1 MIGHNDYLGRYM
13 LEEQI
18 ITDDQLRAAE
28 EVAADQSVSLPEAI
42 VLSGA
47 ATNHDIAVASAS
59 LCECCYVDLTHYE
72 IDIRHAELLPRAIA
86 ERNIAFPL
94 FAIDNTITVGM
105 ADPMNLDAIDRLR
118 QALRAEIEPVLC
130 QHDLLSALIGR
141 AYRLAQ
147 LGADT
152 LTEDIAPAKK
162 SVAADEP
169 IVAAVNQ
176 IISDAISH
184 DASDVHISPCE
195 KELQLRYRVDGRLRT
210 QQAPPISAHAGIVQ
224 RLKVMAKLDLTQTRR
239 PQDGKLRFRHPS
251 GNFDIRMSTMPTV
264 HGENVVMRLLRP
276 NTDILDFAELGM
288 DDHTRAIIEPMFSH
302 PHGMILVTGPTG
314 SGKTSTLFTGIKI
327 LNTPDRNIMTIEDP
341 VEIRLPGIRQIQA
354 NAEIGL
360 TFSTALRS
368 MLRQDPDIVLV
379 GEIRDDETAQIA
391 TQASLT
397 GHLVLST
404 LHTNDAAGAITRLR
418 NLGVAGFVINSAL
431 IGVIAQR
438 LVRRVCVKCTQQH
451 TPEASLLHRFAIT
464 EPNAHFAMG
473 KGCPNCAGSGYR
485 GRVGLY
491 EALTVNTHIA
501 ELIENGA
508 STQEIASAAQEH
520 AMRPMWRDGL
530 IKAQSGQ
537 TTLEEVA
544 TVAALADDHAPTPLQ
559 TSA

>member
-1 MIGHNDYLGRYM
+1 MIGNNDYLGRYM
-13 LEEQI
+13 LEENL
-18 ITDDQLRAAE
+18 ITNDQLRAAE
-28 EVAADQSVSLPEAI
+28 KIATDQGVPLAEAL
-42 VLSGA
+42 VLSGVSTDRA
-47 ATNHDIAVASAS
+47 IAIARAS
-59 LCECCYVDLTHYE
+59 LCESVYVDLTHFE
-72 IDIRHAELLPRAIA
+72 IDIHNAELLPRTIA
-86 ERNIAFPL
+86 ERHLAFPL
-94 FAIDNTITVGM
+94 FAIDNTITVAM

-130 QHDLLSALIGR
+130 QRDELSALIGR

-147 LGADT
+147 LGET
-152 LTEDIAPAKK
+152 SKPTEQVQLYDGDGN
-162 SVAADEP
+162 DEP
-169 IVAAVNQ
+169 IIAAVNQ
-176 IISDAISH
+176 ILSDAISH
-184 DASDVHISPCE
+184 NASDVHISPCE
-195 KELQLRYRVDGRLRT
+195 KELQLRYRVDGRLRS
-210 QQAPPISAHAGIVQ
+210 QQSPPIGAHPGIVQ
-224 RLKVMAKLDLTQTRR
+224 RLKVMARLDLTQTRR
-239 PQDGKLRFRHPS
+239 PQDGKIRFRHPS
-251 GNFDIRMSTMPTV
+251 GDIDIRLSTIPTV

-288 DDHTRAIIEPMFSH
+288 DDHTRAVIEPMFSH

-314 SGKTSTLFTGIKI
+314 SGKTSTLFTGIKK

-360 TFSTALRS
+360 SFSNALRS
-368 MLRQDPDIVLV
+368 ILRQDPDIVLL

-418 NLGVAGFVINSAL
+418 NLGVAGFVINAVL

-438 LVRRVCVKCTQQH
+438 LVRRICSNCTIQH
-451 TPEASLLHRFAIT
+451 APEASLLHRFGVTDAT
-464 EPNAHFAMG
+464 NFASG

-491 EALTVNTHIA
+491 ESITVNAHIA

-508 STQEIASAAQEH
+508 STQQIAAAAQEH
-520 AMRPMWRDGL
+520 GMRPMWRDGF

-544 TVAALADDHAPTPLQ
+544 QVAAVADVPTQ
-559 TSA
+559 TSNLKMSA